1 VSDKIKNEAM
11 KEVKHMQSKSDGTKD
26 MKQMQRSKGK
36 GWDGK
41 SRPVTNEYR
50 NRWEEIFG
58 EKENKELAESYKESR
73 RQQKERK
80 DNEEYLREL
89 KNKL

>member
-1 VSDKIKNEAM
+1 MSDK
-11 KEVKHMQSKSDGTKD
+11 KEI
-26 MKQMQRSKGK
+26 
-36 GWDGK
+36 WDGK
-41 SRPVTNEYR
+41 SRPSNNTYR

-58 EKENKELAESYKESR
+58 EKENKELTESYKESR

-89 KNKL
+89 KDKL

>member
-1 VSDKIKNEAM
+1 MSDK
-11 KEVKHMQSKSDGTKD
+11 KET
-26 MKQMQRSKGK
+26 
-36 GWDGK
+36 WDGR

-58 EKENKELAESYKESR
+58 EKENKELAESYRESR

>member
-1 VSDKIKNEAM
+1 MAIK
-11 KEVKHMQSKSDGTKD
+11 KEKF
-26 MKQMQRSKGK
+26 
-36 GWDGK
+36 DGK
-41 SRPVTNEYR
+41 SRPSNDMYR

-58 EKENKELAESYKESR
+58 EKENKELTESYKESR